1 MGINMSLFQSF
12 GLTGIK
18 SLTADKVF
26 DKYFPST
33 EIHNFKEFHINFLK
47 LCSDFNSVLLGKHYK
62 PPSNREIEDCFTLW
76 SKLEGTGEKDQARRK
91 ELVLNLLTKNVKEI
105 QTGNTII
112 MTGLVVPPTLM
123 VLKKSSQNVPQLKR
137 FRLDLVPDVAFVPTF
152 TIAALIAVKALQ
164 LKQGNKTK

>member
-1 MGINMSLFQSF
+1 MGISMSIFQSL

-33 EIHNFKEFHINFLK
+33 EIKNFEEFHINFLK
-47 LCSDFNSVLLGKHYK
+47 LCSDFNSVMLGKHYK
-62 PPSNREIEDCFTLW
+62 PPSNEDIKACYKKW
-76 SKLEGTGEKDQARRK
+76 SNLKGTGEKEVQRK
-91 ELVLNLLTKNVKEI
+91 NLVLDLLTKNVKEI
-105 QTGNTII
+105 KTGDTII

-137 FRLDLVPDVAFVPTF
+137 FRLDLVPDVVFVPTF
-152 TIAALIAVKALQ
+152 TIAALFTVKALQ